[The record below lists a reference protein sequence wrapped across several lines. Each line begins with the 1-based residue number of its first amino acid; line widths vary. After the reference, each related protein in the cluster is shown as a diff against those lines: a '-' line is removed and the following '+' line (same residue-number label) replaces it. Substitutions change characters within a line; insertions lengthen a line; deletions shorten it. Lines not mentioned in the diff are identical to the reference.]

1 MYSKPV
7 YTQNQRRKCEGVN
20 QRATLSKP
28 RSGSKLAQFITHAVE
43 TGELKPGDKL
53 CTETELAQ
61 KYSESVYAVRSALKE
76 LKAAGILYSV
86 PKKGVFVCDKN
97 AAEIVEKDNNSSEHN
112 VIFSSRS
119 FLPRQ
124 KDIYDKIAESFA
136 ETSLVSRMEA
146 VYLAYNPL
154 CEMPKGD
161 IYEYSSMSFFYQQ
174 DDSKFVNLQKYFAD
188 TVNYRDCMIDSTGIP
203 LNYTLPIVIYNKK
216 VLQAAGFAEKPDFC
230 DYTGQMEYLDEVTG
244 AIACDGRFTMPGT
257 NQNIILRLGRD
268 FERIHRDICNKE
280 ISEKKFTE
288 KYYDIIRRITA
299 YWHKYHI
306 CYPKHEAEYHK
317 NFSDGKSPFYFG
329 LSSNYLHYIDNEDYG
344 AAVMYSHDNT
354 VNGVLTVLT
363 IDNQSKNLFDAVRL
377 ARHFQKK
384 EFQKDF
390 ARNGLYPLDNEAYSE
405 LPYDNA
411 KNGLIISQSVFR
423 EYFYISMNIVNVELW
438 NIVLFDKSIEDAIH
452 DILVFSR
459 SYIDMQ
465 LDSSIMM
472 KQQQWADYYR

>member
-1 MYSKPV
+1 M
-7 YTQNQRRKCEGVN
+7 N

-28 RSGSKLAQFITHAVE
+28 RSGSKLVQIITRAVE
-43 TGELKPGDKL
+43 LGELKPGDKL
-53 CTETELAQ
+53 CAETELAQ
-61 KYSESVYAVRSALKE
+61 KYSESVYAVRSALRE
-76 LKAAGILYSV
+76 LKAEGILYSV
-86 PKKGVFVCDKN
+86 PKKGIFVSEQTAYKHT
-97 AAEIVEKDNNSSEHN
+97 DNNNDNSEPN
-112 VIFSSRS
+112 VIFSTRS

-124 KDIYDKIAESFA
+124 KEIYNKIAESFA

-146 VYLAYNPL
+146 VYLAHNPL
-154 CEMPKGD
+154 IEMPKGD

-174 DDSKFVNLQKYFAD
+174 DDSKFVNLQKYFSD
-188 TVNYRDCMIDSTGIP
+188 TVNFREHMIDSTGIP

-216 VLQAAGFAEKPDFC
+216 VLKAAGFAERPEFS

-257 NQNIILRLGRD
+257 NQNIILKLGRD

-306 CYPKHEAEYHK
+306 CYPRHEVEYHK
-317 NFSDGKSPFYFG
+317 NFAEGKSPFYFG
-329 LSSNYLHYIDNEDYG
+329 LSSNYLNYIDNDDYG

-354 VNGVLTVLT
+354 VNVVLTVLA
-363 IDNQSKNLFDAVRL
+363 IDSQSKNLFDAVRL
-377 ARHFQKK
+377 ARHFQKSD
-384 EFQKDF
+384 FQKDF
-390 ARNGLYPLDNEAYSE
+390 ARNGLYPLDKEACSE

-411 KNGLIISQSVFR
+411 RDGFMLSQSVFR

-465 LDSSIMM
+465 LDSSIMS